1 MTTVRAILG
10 VLSVAMF
17 MSITGCGGVPEEASG
32 TPVPETYQEDQMKA
46 QKAAQE
52 AAMKNAKKR

>member
-1 MTTVRAILG
+1 M
-10 VLSVAMF
+10 AMF